1 MLWCNLQE
9 GRKVDLPQ
17 PVRAVW
23 LSVSPPPPLHHYIL
37 WLLDCDQK
45 VTASACIIPTRWV
58 RVPFLLSST
67 ASSLVHITSDSRFC
81 LSTINPPTPCASI
94 PQPVMDSL
102 LACLPQP
109 HRRWLRQHV
118 GTEAMCVS
126 PYDCVVAYLNSRH
139 TSSQRVV
146 LRCVVSLQLWY
157 FQCATTSYDE

>member
-1 MLWCNLQE
+1 MVQLAGRQE
-9 GRKVDLPQ
+9 G
-17 PVRAVW
+17 W
-23 LSVSPPPPLHHYIL
+23 LATACACSVTFSFTTVTTSTPSLYTLIA
-37 WLLDCDQK
+37 WLRSESHCECLYN
-45 VTASACIIPTRWV
+45 THTMSS
-58 RVPFLLSST
+58 VPFLLSST